1 MKAHGF
7 QGCEAEKVCVVQM
20 RDKTGSW
27 DLCGRADYL
36 FSALTRAK
44 NEMLLLVVDPQKEI
58 KDVSDTLN
66 ITA

>member
-1 MKAHGF
+1 
-7 QGCEAEKVCVVQM
+7 M

-44 NEMLLLVVDPQKEI
+44 NEMLLLVVDP
-58 KDVSDTLN
+58 
-66 ITA
+66 